1 MELYI
6 SNLPFGA
13 TNEDLQQVCEQYGE
27 ITRVHIVK
35 DRDSGRSKGFAFIE
49 MPDRAQGEAA
59 IAGLNGMQFMGREL
73 KAREAMPKR

>member
-6 SNLPFGA
+6 SNLPFAA
-13 TNEDLQQVCEQYGE
+13 TNEDLQPVCEAYGTV
-27 ITRVHIVK
+27 TRVNIVR
-35 DRDSGRSKGFAFIE
+35 DRATGRSKGFAFIE

-59 IAGLNGMQFMGREL
+59 IAGLNGFQLMGREI